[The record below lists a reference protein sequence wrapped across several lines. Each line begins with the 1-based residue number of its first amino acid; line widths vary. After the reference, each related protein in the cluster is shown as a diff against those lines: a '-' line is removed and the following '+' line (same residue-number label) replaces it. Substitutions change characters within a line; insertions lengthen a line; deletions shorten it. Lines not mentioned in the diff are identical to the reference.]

1 MIRKAMVNDSGMI
14 HDLCVNDLGYECDG
28 ELVRKRLEG
37 LDPERECVFVA
48 VADDRIAGFIHVEK
62 YEVLYCQGM
71 ANILGLAVAKNYR
84 RQGIGG
90 KLLTEAAKWAAS
102 MGLPMVRLNSGMT
115 RKEAHT
121 FYRNMGY
128 DNEKEQMRFLKTLK
142 AGE

>member
-48 VADDRIAGFIHVEK
+48 VADDRIAGFNHVEK

-121 FYRNMGY
+121 F
-128 DNEKEQMRFLKTLK
+128 
-142 AGE
+142 

>member
-1 MIRKAMVNDSGMI
+1 M
-14 HDLCVNDLGYECDG
+14 
-28 ELVRKRLEG
+28 
-37 LDPERECVFVA
+37 
-48 VADDRIAGFIHVEK
+48 EK

-90 KLLTEAAKWAAS
+90 KLLTEAEKWAAS